1 MRNIPV
7 LFVKKIKNKITY
19 LRSLYIGKKYIK
31 KEEHIECHDK
41 FSQVTYPYVG
51 NAGDTVLS
59 QCVRRFFE
67 GKVSNTGWNIIE
79 VPNSITQKTIDGINA
94 TKALIIGGGGLF
106 LPDTNRNDISGWQWA
121 VSKKQLQDIN
131 VPIIVYTVGFNYFK
145 GQIPSEL
152 FIENLRI
159 LCNKAN
165 FVGLRNKG
173 SVEAIRELLPD
184 ELKDKIKYQP
194 CTTTFIR
201 KIYADTLPIKEESKL
216 VAFNM
221 AFDRSE
227 RRFKGQKEEICN
239 AVAMVAKRIEELGY
253 KIVLVYH
260 VKSDEQIAPY
270 MKRHGVKFT
279 IKDMTYSIP
288 NEVYRFYNGVQ
299 CVIGMRGHA
308 QMIPFGLNCGI
319 VSLGTHD
326 KMRWFLDDIG
336 AADWYIDLTVETS
349 TISDRIFETF
359 KRTQISE
366 REITWTRLLK
376 AQEFLW
382 SVTEENWWE
391 IGKYLS

>member
-152 FIENLRI
+152 FYLNYICLFDY
-159 LCNKAN
+159 L
-165 FVGLRNKG
+165 
-173 SVEAIRELLPD
+173 
-184 ELKDKIKYQP
+184 
-194 CTTTFIR
+194 FI
-201 KIYADTLPIKEESKL
+201 S
-216 VAFNM
+216 
-221 AFDRSE
+221 S
-227 RRFKGQKEEICN
+227 
-239 AVAMVAKRIEELGY
+239 
-253 KIVLVYH
+253 
-260 VKSDEQIAPY
+260 
-270 MKRHGVKFT
+270 
-279 IKDMTYSIP
+279 
-288 NEVYRFYNGVQ
+288 
-299 CVIGMRGHA
+299 
-308 QMIPFGLNCGI
+308 
-319 VSLGTHD
+319 
-326 KMRWFLDDIG
+326 
-336 AADWYIDLTVETS
+336 
-349 TISDRIFETF
+349 
-359 KRTQISE
+359 
-366 REITWTRLLK
+366 
-376 AQEFLW
+376 
-382 SVTEENWWE
+382 
-391 IGKYLS
+391 